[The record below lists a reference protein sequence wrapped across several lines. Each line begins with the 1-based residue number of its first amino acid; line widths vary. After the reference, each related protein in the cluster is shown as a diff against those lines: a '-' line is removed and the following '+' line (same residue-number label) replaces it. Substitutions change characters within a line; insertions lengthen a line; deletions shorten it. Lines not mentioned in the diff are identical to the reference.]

1 MSLSRYASVD
11 VGSNTIRLL
20 LAERRGK
27 RDFRPLRVERSITR
41 LGGNFSTQGKLD
53 ENAMERTLETLHS
66 FANLLKREGAE
77 NIFAVATGVL
87 REAINGKAFIE
98 RVFERTGLSLRL
110 VSGEEEAR
118 LMLKG
123 VLWSMKNRAHTQ
135 LVADVGG
142 WSTEILWVEGN
153 EPIRIQSLRLGTVGL
168 SEEFLHDDP
177 PGLQELESMERHTVE
192 VLKKIHEEF
201 QKEGLEAKDLHPDLL
216 GTAGTMTTLAAID
229 QGLRIYDPQKI
240 NGHRIPRQVLEKI
253 YLHLRS
259 LTIQERRNVPG
270 LERGRED
277 LIVGGVVV
285 VLRLMEIFH
294 LQTLVVVD
302 SGLLEGVLLE
312 GIAQIR
318 NGE

>member
-1 MSLSRYASVD
+1 
-11 VGSNTIRLL
+11 
-20 LAERRGK
+20 
-27 RDFRPLRVERSITR
+27 
-41 LGGNFSTQGKLD
+41 
-53 ENAMERTLETLHS
+53 MERTLLTLHC
-66 FANLLKREGAE
+66 FADFLKKEGAE

-123 VLWSMKNRAHTQ
+123 VLWSMKGKAHTQ
-135 LVADVGG
+135 LVVDIGG

-153 EPIRIQSLRLGTVGL
+153 EPIKIQSLRLGTVGL
-168 SEEFLHDDP
+168 SEKFLRDDP
-177 PGLQELESMERHTVE
+177 PGPKELESMERHTE
-192 VLKKIHEEF
+192 GILKKILEEF
-201 QKEGLEAKDLHPDLL
+201 QREGLEAQDLHPDLV

-253 YLHLRS
+253 YHHLRC
-259 LTIQERRNVPG
+259 LPMQERGKVPG
-270 LERGRED
+270 LEKGRED
-277 LIVGGVVV
+277 LIVAGVVV
-285 VLRLMEIFH
+285 VLRLMEIFQ
-294 LQTLVVVD
+294 LPTLVVVD

-312 GIAQIR
+312 GIGQSA
-318 NGE
+318 